1 MIVALKCERV
11 PIAEL
16 LLKQLPEQM
25 DCAAMVRP
33 RQNIMQLPA
42 QPGRPAR
49 EVQLCSTFNVG
60 ELADGHPGIS
70 LLDVVAS
77 LSSHSASML
86 IVMWQ
91 HCPPTTPWEGLHW
104 LKCMHDYTKPPRV
117 VTSWDTIPGC
127 HTTIPGAP
135 PRRAELQ
142 HMFRSIVERFGT
154 RGGLGR
160 DPSTAEGAGGALA
173 DVRDIGGK
181 VTLPPELTTPGGLVC
196 CPDGRLLSPWV
207 IRYRKSPFFA
217 AFCKNT
223 RSFVKIGS
231 GQLRKS
237 LGDKFRFLAAGPG
250 CVILSLAAGCV
261 RMRSSWGAVQRTM
274 WLGPSAP
281 EVICVSCQGTSIHV
295 QGKDGVMSH

>member
-33 RQNIMQLPA
+33 RQKIMQLPA

-49 EVQLCSTFNVG
+49 DVRVCSTFNVR

-104 LKCMHDYTKPPRV
+104 LKCMHDYNATMP
-117 VTSWDTIPGC
+117 SA
-127 HTTIPGAP
+127 H
-135 PRRAELQ
+135 PRRAELLL
-142 HMFRSIVERFGT
+142 MFRSIVERFGT

-160 DPSTAEGAGGALA
+160 DPTTAEGAAAAGGALA

-250 CVILSLAAGCV
+250 CVILY
-261 RMRSSWGAVQRTM
+261 
-274 WLGPSAP
+274 
-281 EVICVSCQGTSIHV
+281 
-295 QGKDGVMSH
+295 